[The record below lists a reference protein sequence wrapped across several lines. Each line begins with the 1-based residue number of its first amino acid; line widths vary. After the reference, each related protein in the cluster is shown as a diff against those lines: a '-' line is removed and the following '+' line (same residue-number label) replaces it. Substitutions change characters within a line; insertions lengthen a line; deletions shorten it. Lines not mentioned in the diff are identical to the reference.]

1 MLHTPD
7 VDHMNEK
14 MHLRP
19 IREVAAD
26 LGLNEDDYETY
37 GNSIAKLSLSLAGP
51 KSAGGKL
58 ILVTAINPTPA
69 GEGKTTTTIGLA
81 QSFRKLGKKAVIAI
95 REPSLGPCFGIKGG
109 ATGGGMAT
117 VEPSDRINLIFTGDF
132 PAVTAAHN
140 LLSAMI
146 NNHIYHGN
154 KLGIDQKR
162 IVFPR
167 TIDMNDRSLRNIVVG
182 VGDRETGS
190 LNMDKFV
197 ITPASEI
204 MAILGLSSSYEDLK
218 ERLGKIIVGYDSH
231 LNPVF
236 CRDLKAQGAMA
247 SLLVDALKPNL
258 VQTQDGT
265 PAMIHTGPFGNI
277 AHGTSSILA
286 DRIALNLSDYLITE
300 AGFGSELGAEKFFD
314 LVSRQANLP
323 VNAVVLVATIRA
335 LKHNGGAK
343 DLDAEDL
350 KALESGFS
358 NLKRHISLIRS
369 FGFDPVV
376 SINRFKT
383 DTDAEIG
390 ILEKLLKGEGA
401 RWALSEV
408 YAKGAE
414 GGLELAQAV
423 LDALGSSS
431 GKVNRV
437 YELSEPVREKILKIA
452 KNVYGADDVIFSKDA
467 VRDLKRI
474 SKMGFDNLPVCMAK
488 TQYSLSDD
496 ASLLNSPKGF
506 RVHVESINISAGAGF
521 IVPILGEIMTMP
533 GLPEHPAAEN
543 VDVDEAGNIIGLF

>member
-1 MLHTPD
+1 
-7 VDHMNEK
+7 MNGNT
-14 MHLRP
+14 HLRP
-19 IREVAAD
+19 ISEVAAD
-26 LGLNEDDYETY
+26 LGLDEADYETY
-37 GNSIAKLSLSLAGP
+37 GSSIAKLSLSLAGRNA
-51 KSAGGKL
+51 KDGKL

-69 GEGKTTTTIGLA
+69 GEGKTTTTIGLGQA
-81 QSFRKLGKKAVIAI
+81 FRRLGKKVVIAI

-146 NNHIYHGN
+146 NNHIHHGN

-167 TIDMNDRSLRNIVVG
+167 TIDMNDRSLRNIIVG

-190 LNMDKFV
+190 LNMDRFV

-204 MAILGLSSSYEDLK
+204 MAILGLSTSYGDLK
-218 ERLGKIIVGYDSH
+218 ERLGKIIVGYDSKS
-231 LNPVF
+231 NPVY

-277 AHGTSSILA
+277 AHGTSSVLA
-286 DRIALNLSDYLITE
+286 DRIALKLSDYLITE

-314 LVSRQANLP
+314 LVSRVADLP
-323 VNAVVLVATIRA
+323 INAVVLVATIRA

-343 DLDAEDL
+343 ELNAEDL
-350 KALESGFS
+350 KALESGFA
-358 NLKRHISLIRS
+358 NLKRHIALIRG

-376 SINRFKT
+376 SINRFQT
-383 DTDAEIG
+383 DTEAEVTL
-390 ILEKLLKGEGA
+390 LEKLLRDENA

-408 YAKGAE
+408 YSRGAD
-414 GGLELAQAV
+414 GGLRLAEAV
-423 LDALGSSS
+423 LDAIGQSD

-437 YELSEPVREKILKIA
+437 YDLGEPMKDKIMKISR
-452 KNVYGADDVIFSKDA
+452 NVYGADDVVYSKEA
-467 VRDLKRI
+467 LRDLKRI
-474 SKMGFDNLPVCMAK
+474 TKMGLDGLPVCMAK

-496 ASLLNSPKGF
+496 ATLLNSPKGF
-506 RVHVESINISAGAGF
+506 KVHVESINISAGAGF